1 MIEINEAACTACG
14 ACVQKCPK
22 QCIELHPDINGFLYS
37 QIQVAECVN
46 CGLCEKVCPIADKQS
61 LLCNQTAYACVNKDD
76 LMLKQETSGGVFG
89 TIATYFLDNGGVV
102 YGCAY
107 VGHLQAT
114 HIRVDNK
121 ELLTELFGSKYVQSN
136 TCNTFRECE
145 KDLKDNKLVLYSG
158 TPCQIAGLK
167 KYLQIDY
174 ENLFTVDI
182 ICHGVASQEYFDK
195 FIEYLERQK
204 KAVCLDYNFR
214 SKKNAGWSCAGV
226 ARFRTKTGKVYEKKQ
241 YYFSNYY
248 YYYYL
253 SCATYRESCYQCS
266 YANMNRVGDFTLG
279 DFWGVEGMNLPFS
292 IDGGCS
298 LVLVNTPKAE
308 NLFNKL
314 DLNKQAVSL
323 EIAKKYNKQLSS
335 PSKPLCDRDELLS
348 EYREKTA
355 EEIQKGFKR
364 RFRISRIKA
373 KIKYVVPLKLKK
385 IFLKYRYSGK

>member
-1 MIEINEAACTACG
+1 MIDANATACTACG

-22 QCIELHPDINGFLYS
+22 QCIELQSDINGFLYP
-37 QIQVAECVN
+37 QIQVAECVS
-46 CGLCEKVCPIADKQS
+46 CGLCEKVCPIGDKQS
-61 LLCNQTAYACVNKDD
+61 LLCSQTAYACVNKDAS
-76 LMLKQETSGGVFG
+76 MLKQETSGGVFG

-114 HIRVDNK
+114 HIRVNNK
-121 ELLTELFGSKYVQSN
+121 KLLTQLFGSKYVQSN
-136 TCNTFRECE
+136 TCNTFKECE
-145 KDLKDNKLVLYSG
+145 KDLKDGKPVLYSG
-158 TPCQIAGLK
+158 TPCQVSGLK
-167 KYLQIDY
+167 KYLQKDY

-182 ICHGVASQEYFDK
+182 ICHGVASQDYFDK
-195 FIEYLERQK
+195 FVEYLERQE
-204 KAVCLDYNFR
+204 KATCLDYNFR

-226 ARFRTKTGKVYEKKQ
+226 ARFRTKTGKDYEKKQ
-241 YYFSNYY
+241 YYFSNYYY

-253 SCATYRESCYQCS
+253 SCATYRESCYQCP
-266 YANMNRVGDFTLG
+266 YASMNRVGDFTLG
-279 DFWGVEGMNLPFS
+279 DFWGVEGLTLSFS

-298 LVLVNTPKAE
+298 LVLVNTPKAA

-323 EIAKKYNKQLSS
+323 ETAKKYNKQLSS

-355 EEIQKGFKR
+355 EEIQRNFKYR
-364 RFRISRIKA
+364 NKEKIFFS
-373 KIKYVVPLKLKK
+373 KIKYCVPQWLKK
-385 IFLKYRYSGK
+385 ILLKRRYR

>member
-1 MIEINEAACTACG
+1 MIEINAAACTACG

-22 QCIELHPDINGFLYS
+22 QCIELHSDINGFLYP

-61 LLCNQTAYACVNKDD
+61 LLCNQTAYACVNKDAS
-76 LMLKQETSGGVFG
+76 MLKQETSGGVFG
-89 TIATYFLDNGGVV
+89 TIATYFLNNGGVV

-121 ELLTELFGSKYVQSN
+121 ELLTQLFGSKYVQSN

-167 KYLQIDY
+167 KYLQKDY

-195 FIEYLERQK
+195 FIEFLERQE

-226 ARFRTKTGKVYEKKQ
+226 ARLRAKTGKVYEKKQ

-279 DFWGVEGMNLPFS
+279 DFWGVEGLDLSFS

-298 LVLVNTPKAE
+298 LALVNTPKAA

-323 EIAKKYNKQLSS
+323 EVAKKYNKQLSS
-335 PSKPLCDRDELLS
+335 PSKPLCNRGELLS

-355 EEIQKGFKR
+355 EEIQSNFKDR
-364 RFRISRIKA
+364 NK
-373 KIKYVVPLKLKK
+373 KK
-385 IFLKYRYSGK
+385 IFVAKLKYCIPQWLKKFLLKKRYKK